1 MFRRRGARRDG
12 AENEVDE
19 VDTDDVDESGGDAG
33 GADPDDGDGPEAGP
47 RRAYGS
53 GPWDAEDPPDD
64 DLARVD
70 LGALRVPTLPDV
82 EVRVEADPQGQVT
95 AVLLVHDRSA
105 VQLGAFAAPRSEGIW
120 EEVREEIGSDIRAQG
135 GVAEDRKGE
144 FGTELWARIQAP
156 EGGQSLRFV
165 GVDGPRWFLRAV
177 YTGAAA
183 TNPDTAPVL
192 SESVRQV
199 VVNRGGEALPVR
211 DPLPLQLPRDIVE
224 QQAEQAEEAAQAA
237 AQAPPARPKRGPEIT
252 EIG

>member
-1 MFRRRGARRDG
+1 MFRRRGARRDEAPDLVDGVDAEDFDERDDPGLDG
-12 AENEVDE
+12 A
-19 VDTDDVDESGGDAG
+19 DDVDQVEDSGPA
-33 GADPDDGDGPEAGP
+33 P
-47 RRAYGS
+47 GS
-53 GPWDAEDPPDD
+53 GPWDAGDPPED

-82 EVRVEADPQGQVT
+82 EVQVEADPQGQVT
-95 AVLLVHDRSA
+95 AVLLVQDRSA

-120 EEVREEIGSDIRAQG
+120 DEVRDEIGAGIRDQG

-144 FGTELWARIQAP
+144 FGLELWARVQTP

-165 GVDGPRWFLRAV
+165 GVDGQRWFLRAV

-183 TNPDTAPVL
+183 TNPDAAPVL

-199 VVNRGGEALPVR
+199 VVDRGKEPMPVR
-211 DPLPLQLPRDIVE
+211 DPLPLRLPHEAVE
-224 QQAEQAEEAAQAA
+224 QQAAEAGED
-237 AQAPPARPKRGPEIT
+237 APPAPTRPRRGPEIT